1 MKTANCLSINGGGC
15 KGLIA
20 LHQIDYL
27 YQKMGGK
34 FFRHFD
40 YIGGTST
47 GALITALIATGR
59 TPKEI
64 IDIYEEELP
73 KIFKKGCLRTLRGKS
88 KYSNEYIKSLAHKL
102 LGNIT
107 LGELK
112 QHIIIPAL
120 NSSLDTPKYF
130 KSEDPKDADY
140 KLVDVIIASAAA
152 PTYFP
157 AYQIEGN
164 WYKDGGLF
172 ANNPAEDLL
181 KECRQKKIGEEKKY
195 DKINILSITTGAN
208 PKRTSKSEI
217 KGNLLGG
224 IPMLDEM
231 LHQQDLKTDGSVWF
245 EYNKIKSVTGT
256 YLRCESE
263 INNSSGGI
271 DDVSRKNIMAMKEDG
286 LFSTFQNKGKLDAF
300 YLNTLKND

>member
-1 MKTANCLSINGGGC
+1 MKIANCLSINGGGC
-15 KGLIA
+15 KGYIA

-40 YIGGTST
+40 VIAGTST
-47 GALITALIATGR
+47 GGLITALLAIGK

-64 IDIYEEELP
+64 IEVYEEELP

-88 KYSNEYIKSLAHKL
+88 KYSNDYIKSLAHSL
-102 LGNIT
+102 LGDIT

-120 NSSLDTPKYF
+120 NSSLDRPKYF

-140 KLVDVIIASAAA
+140 KLVDVIIASASA

-157 AYQIEGN
+157 AHEINGN

-172 ANNPAEDLL
+172 ANNPSDVLL
-181 KECRQKKIGEEKKY
+181 KECRANEY
-195 DKINILSITTGAN
+195 NKINILSITTGAK
-208 PKRTSKSEI
+208 PERSSKAER
-217 KGNLLGG
+217 KGNILSAVSM
-224 IPMLDEM
+224 IDEM
-231 LHQQDLKTDGSVWF
+231 LHQQDIKTHSSVEF
-245 EYNKIKSVTGT
+245 EYKHIKSVVGT

-263 INNSSGGI
+263 IKDSSGSI
-271 DDVSRKNIMAMKEDG
+271 DDVSRKNIEAMKADG
-286 LFSTFQNKGKLDAF
+286 IFSTLQNKSKLDEF
-300 YLNTLKND
+300 YLKTKGHE

>member
-1 MKTANCLSINGGGC
+1 MKTANCLAISGGGSR
-15 KGLIA
+15 GLVA
-20 LHQIDYL
+20 LYQIDYL
-27 YQKMGGK
+27 YQRMGGK

-40 YIGGTST
+40 VIGGTST
-47 GALITALIATGR
+47 GALITALIARGY

-73 KIFKKGCLRTLRGKS
+73 RIFKKGCLRTLRGKS
-88 KYSNEYIKSLAHKL
+88 KYSNDYIKSLAHKL
-102 LGNIT
+102 LGDIT

-157 AYQIEGN
+157 AHQINGN

-172 ANNPAEDLL
+172 ANNPSDVLL
-181 KECRQKKIGEEKKY
+181 KECRANEF
-195 DKINILSITTGAN
+195 DKINIISITTGAL
-208 PKRTSKSEI
+208 PKRSSKSER
-217 KGNLLGG
+217 KGNILSAVSM
-224 IPMLDEM
+224 IDEM
-231 LHQQDLKTDGSVWF
+231 LHQQDIKTHSSVSF
-245 EYNKIKSVTGT
+245 EYEHIKSVKGT

-263 INNSSGGI
+263 IINSSGSI
-271 DDVSRKNIMAMKEDG
+271 DDVSRKNIEAMKEDG
-286 LFSTFQNKGKLDAF
+286 LFSTLQNKGKLDAF